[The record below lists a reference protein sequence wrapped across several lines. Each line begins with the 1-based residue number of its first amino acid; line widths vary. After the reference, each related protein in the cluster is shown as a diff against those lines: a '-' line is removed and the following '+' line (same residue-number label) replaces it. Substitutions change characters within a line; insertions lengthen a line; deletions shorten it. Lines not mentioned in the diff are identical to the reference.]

1 MNKRFSFFKLK
12 ENYDLSEI
20 LLNGVSTFAFKITG
34 LLLAYLVMLFI
45 TRSFGSEVF
54 GRYSIAIT
62 FSQLLVLIFTFGL
75 PVSIIRLLTD
85 LDHFDKKPKTNFL
98 KKVMI
103 ITLISS
109 IIISVILF
117 LLSETIAVQLFKDL
131 SLIVYFKILS
141 YFIMPLMFHEVLL
154 NFFRGTK
161 EFKKYNLFMFVL
173 PSLLFLGIFY
183 WLLKSYADEY
193 VTILSFGLSITIVFI
208 IELVLYGLLNYATK
222 TNYST
227 NKLFKLSFPM
237 MLSSTVLFLLN
248 WTDIFML
255 GAMVSSKEVGIYNL
269 AFKIASI
276 GFLIIIVINVV
287 IGPKIAELY
296 SKNELG
302 SLRKI
307 VVKST
312 QAIAFLTIP
321 IIIIIQIFR
330 TEILAYFG
338 QEFAQGDTVL
348 LILSFGVLVNAISGN
363 VDQVLNM
370 TDNQKIM
377 RNLTVFCLIENI
389 ILNAVLIPKY
399 GITGAAIAS
408 LVTNLSLNMASIYFI
423 KKRLGFYTFI

>member
-1 MNKRFSFFKLK
+1 MNKRFSFLKLK

-20 LLNGVSTFAFKITG
+20 LLNGVSTFVFKITG

-45 TRSFGSEVF
+45 TRSFGSAVF

-62 FSQLLVLIFTFGL
+62 FSQLLVLVFTFGL
-75 PVSIIRLLTD
+75 PVAMIRLLTD
-85 LDHFDKKPKTNFL
+85 IDHFDKQPKTNFL
-98 KKVMI
+98 KKVMT

-109 IIISVILF
+109 MIISISLF
-117 LLSETIAVQLFKDL
+117 FLSEIIAIHLFKDQ

-141 YFIMPLMFHEVLL
+141 YFIIPLMFHEVLL

-183 WLLKSYADEY
+183 WLLKSYANEFI
-193 VTILSFGLSITIVFI
+193 TILSFGLSIAIVFI
-208 IELVLYGLLNYATK
+208 IELILYALLNYATK
-222 TNYST
+222 KNYST
-227 NKLFKLSFPM
+227 NKLFQLSFPM

-255 GAMVSSKEVGIYNL
+255 GAMVTSEEVGIYNL

-276 GFLIIIVINVV
+276 GLLIIIVINVV

-296 SKNELG
+296 SKNDLIT
-302 SLRKI
+302 LHRI
-307 VVKST
+307 IVKST
-312 QAIAFLTIP
+312 HIIALLTIP
-321 IIIIIQIFR
+321 IIIIIQVFR
-330 TEILAYFG
+330 TDVLAYFG

-348 LILSFGVLVNAISGN
+348 LILSFGVLVNALSGN
-363 VDQVLNM
+363 VDQILNM

-377 RNLTVFCLIENI
+377 RNLTFFCLIENI
-389 ILNAVLIPKY
+389 VLNAILIPRY

-408 LVTNLSLNMASIYFI
+408 LATHFSLNMASIYYI